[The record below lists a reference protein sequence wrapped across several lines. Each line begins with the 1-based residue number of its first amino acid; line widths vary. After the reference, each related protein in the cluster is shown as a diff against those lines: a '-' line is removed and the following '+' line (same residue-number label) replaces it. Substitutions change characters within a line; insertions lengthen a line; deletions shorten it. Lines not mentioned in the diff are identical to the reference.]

1 MIIMASKIVKKL
13 LYVLCLLSLIGIIIS
28 YQYLPEMIPTH
39 WNFEGVIDDYSNK
52 NMIFILGLI
61 PIIMMLFFD
70 KLPNLD
76 PKKQNYEK
84 HQKAY
89 GAVQISIVLLMIL
102 LSWITIAVSLGMQLK
117 INMIIPA
124 FIGVIFIVMGNYM
137 PTIKPNYF
145 FGIRTPWTL
154 ANETVWKKTHK
165 VGGYAFVL
173 SGVLFLIIA
182 FISIQEIM
190 IGCLILMFILLMSVS
205 VYSYIIFQK
214 EQKRDI

>member
-1 MIIMASKIVKKL
+1 MASKIVKKS
-13 LYVLCLLSLIGIIIS
+13 LYILCLLSFVGIIIS
-28 YQYLPEMIPTH
+28 YQYLPEMIPIH
-39 WNFEGVIDDYSNK
+39 WNFEGVIDDYGNK
-52 NMIFILGLI
+52 SMIFILGLI

-76 PKKQNYEK
+76 PKKQNYVK

-102 LSWITIAVSLGMQLK
+102 LSWITIAVSLGMQQLK

-124 FIGVIFIVMGNYM
+124 FIGIIFIVIGNYT

-182 FISIQEIM
+182 FVSIQEIM
-190 IGCLILMFILLMSVS
+190 ISCIILMFILLMSVS
-205 VYSYIIFQK
+205 VYSYILFQK
-214 EQKRDI
+214 ERKRDI